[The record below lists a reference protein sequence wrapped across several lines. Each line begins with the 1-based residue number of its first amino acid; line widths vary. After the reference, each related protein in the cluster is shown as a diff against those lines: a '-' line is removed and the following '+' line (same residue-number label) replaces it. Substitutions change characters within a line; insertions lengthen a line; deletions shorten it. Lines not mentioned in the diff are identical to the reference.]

1 MWNGIG
7 NVLFTALKQQDFA
20 VVLAMQMFYVVLTL
34 AGNLIM
40 DLGYCLVDP
49 RVKLE

>member
-7 NVLFTALKQQDFA
+7 KVLIDALRQQDFP

-34 AGNLIM
+34 AGNLLM

-49 RVKLE
+49 RVKLD